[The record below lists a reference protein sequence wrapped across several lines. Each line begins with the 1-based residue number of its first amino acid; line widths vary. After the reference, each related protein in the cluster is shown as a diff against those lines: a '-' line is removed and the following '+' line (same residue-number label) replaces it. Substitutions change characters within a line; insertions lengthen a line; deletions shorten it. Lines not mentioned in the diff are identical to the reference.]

1 MEMINMTAF
10 SMLRSS
16 LLVCLIVKLSAV
28 KRRGDMESQV
38 QRMERVGKAGETG
51 DASKA
56 LRSRATP

>member
-1 MEMINMTAF
+1 MTAF

-28 KRRGDMESQV
+28 KRREDMESQV

-51 DASKA
+51 DASKGS
-56 LRSRATP
+56 RSRATP